1 MKVFWSILLALFTVL
16 CGLFVFQNQSRTLS
30 IDTNGHRLSFD
41 LGLWGVAATELN
53 FLTFVSI
60 TFIIGVVIG
69 LLLPMMIKDLLKQ

>member
-1 MKVFWSILLALFTVL
+1 MKVFWSIFLALFTVL

-53 FLTFVSI
+53 FLVFVSI
-60 TFIIGVVIG
+60 TFVVGVVIG
-69 LLLPMMIKDLLKQ
+69 FLLPMMIKDFLKQ